1 MYNLYSKNAANSPIG
16 TDLAGKKSI
25 YERLKKVY
33 EKTPQLT
40 TVADVDKAKA
50 DYETSNAMLTV
61 ETNKSEAEYQS
72 LLAQL
77 KAIDLQIFYLNI
89 KAPFSG
95 VITNRFIDK
104 GAVIQNG
111 LTNSSSMP
119 MFELQSL
126 IPIRLTLDVPE
137 ADATVITQN
146 TKAAVSFPELPAA
159 KYDAIVSRIAYG
171 LDEATKTMKVE
182 IDLPNKDL
190 KIRNGMYAKVFLQR
204 GRHKN
209 VLSVP
214 NEAIGNVQRQSFLY
228 VVNEGKVKKINIQTG
243 IQDNHF
249 TEILNA
255 ELKETDQVI
264 IQGKE
269 LSSDGAMVNVKNK

>member
-1 MYNLYSKNAANSPIG
+1 MG
-16 TDLAGKKSI
+16 AGVESGGGCIEKSVK
-25 YERLKKVY
+25 RASR
-33 EKTPQLT
+33 P
-40 TVADVDKAKA
+40 
-50 DYETSNAMLTV
+50 
-61 ETNKSEAEYQS
+61 
-72 LLAQL
+72 
-77 KAIDLQIFYLNI
+77 
-89 KAPFSG
+89 APFSG

-126 IPIRLTLDVPE
+126 SPIRLTLDVPE
-137 ADATVITQN
+137 SDATVINQN
-146 TKAAVSFPELPAA
+146 TKAAVSFPELPDAN
-159 KYDAIVSRIAYG
+159 YDATVSRIAYG

-190 KIRNGMYAKVFLQR
+190 KIRNGMYAKILLQR
-204 GRHKN
+204 SGHKN

-214 NEAIGNVQRQSFLY
+214 NEAIGNIKGQSFLY
-228 VVNEGKVKKINIQTG
+228 VVNDGKVKKTNVQIG

-255 ELKETDQVI
+255 DVKETDQII

-269 LSSDGAMVNVKNK
+269 LSSDGSMVNVKNN